1 MPQDLSISGSAH
13 PAPQRGNTHQGALW
27 FSVVAAPLGWAA
39 HLLVNYSIAGQNCL
53 GAADIDGMARPD
65 GRLTAILLI
74 DLAAI
79 LLAIIA
85 GYIAFQRWLDT
96 RTEKGGGAHHLVH
109 SGEGRTRFLAMCG
122 ILTSA
127 LFGFAV
133 VIDAI
138 GSILGPPC

>member
-1 MPQDLSISGSAH
+1 MPHDLPISCSPH
-13 PAPQRGNTHQGALW
+13 PGPQRERTHQGSLW
-27 FSVVAAPLGWAA
+27 FSLLAPPLGWAA
-39 HLLVNYSIAGQNCL
+39 HLLVNYSIAGQNCV
-53 GAADIDGMARPD
+53 GGIDIREMPQAN

-74 DLAAI
+74 DLAAT
-79 LLAIIA
+79 LLAIVA

-122 ILTSA
+122 MLTSA
-127 LFGFAV
+127 LFGLAV